1 MSSPVS
7 CMLEG
12 PIARVTMDDGKVNA
26 LSIVMLEALHGALD
40 QAERDKAVL
49 LLSGREGYMSAGF
62 DLKVFAAGGE
72 EVLRMLKLGAT
83 LYERMLSFPTPVA
96 IACTGH
102 AVAAGAF
109 LVLSGDARVGVDGPF
124 QVCMNEVKIGL
135 TMPWF
140 AIEVARQR
148 LTPRDFDRGVIS
160 AAAFTPREA
169 LQAGFLDELVAPAE
183 IGAAGLGAAS
193 ALAEL
198 NMTAHHATKLRAR
211 EGALKALRTAI
222 ETELPPEGLNIA

>member
-1 MSSPVS
+1 MTYA
-7 CMLEG
+7 LEG
-12 PIARVTMDDGKVNA
+12 PVARITMDDGKANA
-26 LSIVMLEALHGALD
+26 LSIVMLEALHDALD
-40 QAERDKAVL
+40 HATRDNAVV

-72 EVLRMLKLGAT
+72 EVLRMLRLGAT
-83 LYERMLSFPTPVA
+83 LYERMLSFPTPIA
-96 IACTGH
+96 AACTGH
-102 AVAAGAF
+102 AMAAGAF
-109 LVLSGDARVGVDGPF
+109 LVLSADARVGVDGPF
-124 QVCMNEVKIGL
+124 QVCMNEVRIGL

-160 AAAFTPREA
+160 AASYTPREA
-169 LQAGFLDELVAPAE
+169 LQAGFLDELVSPGE
-183 IGAAGLGAAS
+183 ISAAGMGAAA

-211 EGALKALRTAI
+211 EAALKALRAAI
-222 ETELPPEGLNIA
+222 ETELTPEGLSIG

>member
-7 CMLEG
+7 YELEG

-62 DLKVFAAGGE
+62 DLKTFAAGGE
-72 EVLRMLKLGAT
+72 DLRRMLELGAT
-83 LYERMLSFPTPVA
+83 LFERMLAFPTPVV

-109 LVLSGDARVGVDGPF
+109 LVLSGDTRIGVDGPF
-124 QVCMNEVKIGL
+124 QVCMNEVRIGL

-160 AAAFTPREA
+160 AARFTPREA
-169 LQAGFLDELVAPAE
+169 LQAGFLDELAAPAE
-183 IGAAGLGAAS
+183 IAAVAQDAAS

-198 NMTAHHATKLRAR
+198 NMAAHHATKLRAR
-211 EGALKALRTAI
+211 GDTLKALRAAI
-222 ETELPPEGLNIA
+222 ETELTLEGLNLA